1 MRQFQ
6 SSQGDPSKCPR
17 PDADRSCNRASL
29 PGKSV
34 QSVHPG
40 ENSLQRKFMAPNGM
54 ASEMNKLVSI
64 AALLAVP
71 LSALTTVGPDYDATD
86 AGALKVPAS
95 YSAVEATP
103 GSPSESARRGP
114 PLTDTT

>member
-6 SSQGDPSKCPR
+6 SSQGDPSKCSR
-17 PDADRSCNRASL
+17 PDDDRSCNRASL

-71 LSALTTVGPDYDATD
+71 LSACTKVGPDYDEPGD
-86 AGALKVPAS
+86 GALTVHTRYYLVAAQP
-95 YSAVEATP
+95 
-103 GSPSESARRGP
+103 
-114 PLTDTT
+114 DH